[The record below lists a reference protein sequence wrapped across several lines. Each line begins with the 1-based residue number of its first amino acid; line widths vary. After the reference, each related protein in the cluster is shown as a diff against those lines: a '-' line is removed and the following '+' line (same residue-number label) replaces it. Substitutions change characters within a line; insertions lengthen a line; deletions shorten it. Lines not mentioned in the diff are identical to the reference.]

1 MNVHYIALTGSW
13 HEPIVS
19 RVSDEFHNNWS
30 TQLRKGL
37 LELSILNALCGRRLY
52 GYELVKRLS
61 EIEGL
66 VISEG
71 TVYPILSRLRA
82 EEYLKTS
89 IEESPGGP
97 PRKYYELTE
106 RGRAQL
112 RRMNAHWTQLQDA
125 LERLRKER
133 R

>member
-1 MNVHYIALTGSW
+1 MG
-13 HEPIVS
+13 HEAWEERFATACLMLMPHAS
-19 RVSDEFHNNWS
+19 C
-30 TQLRKGL
+30 L
-37 LELSILNALCGRRLY
+37 LHF
-52 GYELVKRLS
+52 
-61 EIEGL
+61 
-66 VISEG
+66 
-71 TVYPILSRLRA
+71 LSRLRA